1 MEKKMNGTLVSEV
14 LYDELVQYLTVK
26 QAKPLK
32 IVDISVGNDFG
43 GEMYANMKKR
53 KLEKLGKYLVESRHF
68 DSISTGELINV
79 IKNINDDE
87 QIDGVMLQL
96 PLPKENSNFE
106 REILDTIAWN
116 KDVDGLTTS
125 SIGRLVVGSD
135 CLEPCTPKGIVAL
148 LKAYGV
154 DLLGKR
160 VCIINRSNIVGK
172 PLEQLF
178 LKENSTTTL
187 CHSKTDNLDD
197 ICRSA
202 DIVVA
207 AMSKPEMITRDYIS
221 ENSVVVDV
229 GVHKNAEG
237 KTVGD
242 VSYDDV
248 YPIASLITPPVGGV
262 GPMTICML
270 AYNTAKA
277 RYGREVEE
285 ILNKGIEKAKVLVK

>member
-1 MEKKMNGTLVSEV
+1 
-14 LYDELVQYLTVK
+14 
-26 QAKPLK
+26 
-32 IVDISVGNDFG
+32 
-43 GEMYANMKKR
+43 
-53 KLEKLGKYLVESRHF
+53 
-68 DSISTGELINV
+68 
-79 IKNINDDE
+79 
-87 QIDGVMLQL
+87 
-96 PLPKENSNFE
+96 
-106 REILDTIAWN
+106 
-116 KDVDGLTTS
+116 
-125 SIGRLVVGSD
+125 
-135 CLEPCTPKGIVAL
+135 
-148 LKAYGV
+148 
-154 DLLGKR
+154 
-160 VCIINRSNIVGK
+160 
-172 PLEQLF
+172 
-178 LKENSTTTL
+178 
-187 CHSKTDNLDD
+187 D

-248 YPIASLITPPVGGV
+248 YPVASLITPPVGGV